1 MDSYGFPNPLDKENT
16 EANIHNPDTTEST
29 PPLNNGNTENNSG
42 NFGTG
47 NFNNGYSYGYP
58 YDATITSDYGYSY
71 SAEDLGGSDYSFDA
85 NPEGEEYQNPGSS
98 YYEYSDSE
106 KEGTGSTTSE
116 NPDGSEEP
124 SSEDGFKHM
133 VDIMKAALPHL
144 DSGTQESANL
154 IIRASELMESLRT
167 VRTQDRVSTFSLH
180 RQNIDIEALLNS
192 IRTVCYARERQL
204 IDNVL
209 NFLRMKNMFDT
220 YSTLSSM
227 MSSSSDNTGAKEEQT
242 QSTENTGGGNG
253 FGLNSNMMDILST
266 MLSPEQKSTFDN
278 MSMMLNMMQQQ

>member
-1 MDSYGFPNPLDKENT
+1 MDSYGFPSPFDKENT
-16 EANIHNPDTTEST
+16 EANINNTPDTTGSS
-29 PPLNNGNTENNSG
+29 PPLPDGNAENNSG

-58 YDATITSDYGYSY
+58 YGATITSDYGYSY
-71 SAEDLGGSDYSFDA
+71 SAEDLGSSDYSFDE
-85 NPEGEEYQNPGSS
+85 NPGSTEYETPGSS
-98 YYEYSDSE
+98 YYEYSETE
-106 KEGTGSTTSE
+106 KQDTGSNTSE
-116 NPDGSEEP
+116 IPNSSEEP
-124 SSEDGFKHM
+124 PSGDGFKHM

-144 DSGTQESANL
+144 DSSTQESASLL
-154 IIRASELMESLRT
+154 IKTSELMDSLRS
-167 VRTQDRVSTFSLH
+167 VRSQEHVSTFSLN

-192 IRTVCYARERQL
+192 VRTVCYARERQL

-227 MSSSSDNTGAKEEQT
+227 MSSSSDDTGTKEEQS
-242 QSTENTGGGNG
+242 QGAENTGGGSGLG
-253 FGLNSNMMDILST
+253 FNSNMMDILST

-278 MSMMLNMMQQQ
+278 MSMMLNMMQQ